1 MIEKTC
7 GPVLKQLTDVL
18 TKQVNNEL
26 REEGLTMSQMR
37 VLVIL
42 DEKQNKTASM
52 KDIEKELAVAQPTT
66 AGIIRRIE
74 EKGLIIYL
82 ADPENKRAKWIQ
94 LTEAGKE
101 KCRIAYG
108 HMEATEK
115 KLLSGMTE
123 EEGKQFLEL
132 LKKALVAIRK

>member
-66 AGIIRRIE
+66 AGII
-74 EKGLIIYL
+74 
-82 ADPENKRAKWIQ
+82 

>member
-42 DEKQNKTASM
+42 DEKRNKTASM

-82 ADPENKRAKWIQ
+82 SDPENKRAKWIQ

-101 KCRIAYG
+101 KCRIAYS

-115 KLLSGMTE
+115 KLLSGMTK
-123 EEGKQFLEL
+123 EEGKQFFEL
-132 LKKALVAIRK
+132 LKKALAAIKK

>member
-1 MIEKTC
+1 
-7 GPVLKQLTDVL
+7 
-18 TKQVNNEL
+18 VNNEL

-66 AGIIRRIE
+66 AGIIRCIE

-82 ADPENKRAKWIQ
+82 SAPENKRAKWIQ

-101 KCRIAYG
+101 KCRIAYS

>member
-82 ADPENKRAKWIQ
+82 SDPENKRAKWIQ

-115 KLLSGMTE
+115 QLLSGMTE
-123 EEGKQFLEL
+123 EEGKQFFEL
-132 LKKALVAIRK
+132 LKKALVAIKK

>member
-42 DEKQNKTASM
+42 DEKQNKTTSM

-82 ADPENKRAKWIQ
+82 SDPENKRAKWIQ

-101 KCRIAYG
+101 KCRIAYR

-115 KLLSGMTE
+115 KLLSGMTK
-123 EEGKQFLEL
+123 EEGKQFWEL

>member
-82 ADPENKRAKWIQ
+82 SDPENKRAKWIQ

-115 KLLSGMTE
+115 KLRSGMTE
-123 EEGKQFLEL
+123 EEGKKFFEL
-132 LKKALVAIRK
+132 LKKALAAIKK

>member
-82 ADPENKRAKWIQ
+82 SAPENKRAKWIQ

-101 KCRIAYG
+101 KCRIAYS

>member
-82 ADPENKRAKWIQ
+82 SDPENKRAKWIQ

>member
-7 GPVLKQLTDVL
+7 GPILKQLTDVL

-42 DEKQNKTASM
+42 DGKQDKTASM
-52 KDIEKELAVAQPTT
+52 KDIEKELSVAQPTT

-82 ADPENKRAKWIQ
+82 SDPENKRAKWIQ

-123 EEGKQFLEL
+123 EEGKLFFEL
-132 LKKALVAIRK
+132 LKRALAAIKK